1 MIRLCVYLINYF
13 LQKINNLKKQQEQSR
28 EVFIKYQGAIE
39 IIETLIKEEQD
50 SSTKKEKK

>member
-1 MIRLCVYLINYF
+1 MNLKEKLD
-13 LQKINNLKKQQEQSR
+13 NLKKQQEQSR